1 LLAFL
6 VFCSWDVKQSR
17 QRLFTFIQ
25 TKGCIH
31 GSRST
36 KALAFGCSW
45 MHACA
50 WEEEVGFEI
59 QTSTARR
66 LRPSQR
72 SSVSLTRRKQ
82 VRNHSHMHSTHAY
95 LQQPHTHVR
104 CHAYLFRPLPNLAR
118 VGDHLVFE
126 EVTTCDASSLLLLAC
141 SSREEGELNV
151 RWDDDYRNL

>member
-1 LLAFL
+1 VLLAFL

-50 WEEEVGFEI
+50 WEEEVARVRNSNE
-59 QTSTARR
+59 STARR

-72 SSVSLTRRKQ
+72 SSVSLTHAGSRYATILTCIRRTLTCS
-82 VRNHSHMHSTHAY
+82 NHTRM
-95 LQQPHTHVR
+95 
-104 CHAYLFRPLPNLAR
+104 YLFRPLPNLAR